1 MVRFL
6 IDLIHKFIP
15 KTHPKSTQKSLNSCL
30 KIFKMTKFGVDA
42 ASFYAP
48 SLYLEIKDLAEKRGI
63 EPAKL
68 EKGLGLHKMALPDV
82 HEDAATFAAEALL
95 KLIQDYNLNP
105 KEISRVY
112 LGTESALDAAKPTS
126 TYAVQMVEEFLT
138 EEFGERS
145 FKNCDIVDMTFA
157 CVGAVDALHNCLDF
171 VRANPTKKA
180 VVIASDYAKYELA
193 SSGEYTQGG
202 GAVAL
207 LVSANPKLID
217 IDNNWG
223 VATESVF
230 DFFKPR
236 RHFSK
241 DDFPTAP
248 ENFPDKI
255 EVFTDEPVFDGQYS
269 NICYQDR
276 IREAYEHYKDQTF
289 TVRPYEDWRYMIFHL
304 PYAFHGKRVFTEIYS
319 LENHLDYS
327 DAEKQKAIAKSEDY
341 INFINEKIEKSQRAS
356 SEIGNMYTASI
367 FMALLSALQTSFNEN
382 EDLTEKEIGFLAY
395 GSGSKSKVFVGKVSP
410 EWKSVVKK
418 WNLFEKLK
426 NRLPIDFET
435 YEKLHRKQLDSSV
448 NQNYKGFGL
457 TRIEKESQVLKGARY
472 YSYQK

>member
-1 MVRFL
+1 
-6 IDLIHKFIP
+6 
-15 KTHPKSTQKSLNSCL
+15 
-30 KIFKMTKFGVDA
+30 MTKFGVDA
-42 ASFYAP
+42 ASFYVP
-48 SLYLEIKDLAEKRGI
+48 SLYLEIKDLAEQRGI

-82 HEDAATFAAEALL
+82 HEDSATFAAEALL

-112 LGTESALDAAKPTS
+112 LGTESALDAAKPTA
-126 TYAVQMVEEFLT
+126 TYAVQMVEEYLT
-138 EEFGERS
+138 EDFGERS
-145 FKNCDIVDMTFA
+145 FKNCDVVDMTFA
-157 CVGAVDALHNCLDF
+157 CVGAVDALHNSLDF
-171 VRANPTKKA
+171 VRANPLKKA
-180 VVIASDYAKYELA
+180 IVIASDYAKYELA

-207 LVSANPKLID
+207 LVSANPRLLE

-236 RHFSK
+236 RPFSK
-241 DDFPTAP
+241 SDLTHAP

-255 EVFTDEPVFDGQYS
+255 EIFTDEPVFDGQYS
-269 NICYQDR
+269 NQCYQDR

-289 TVRPYEDWRYMIFHL
+289 TVRPYENWRYLIFHL

-319 LENHLDYS
+319 LENKLDFS
-327 DAEKQKAIAKSEDY
+327 DPEKQKAISKSEDY
-341 INFINEKIEKSQRAS
+341 ISFINDKIERSQRAS

-367 FMALLSALQTSFNEN
+367 FMALLSALQISFNEN
-382 EDLTEKEIGFLAY
+382 EDLTEQEIGFLAY
-395 GSGSKSKVFVGKVSP
+395 GSGSKAKVFVGKMAP
-410 EWKSVVKK
+410 EWKSVVTK
-418 WNLFEKLK
+418 WNLFEELNKRHQI
-426 NRLPIDFET
+426 NFET
-435 YEKLHRKQLDSSV
+435 YEKLHRKQLELSV
-448 NQNYKGFGL
+448 NENYKGFGL
-457 TRIEKESQVLKGARY
+457 TRIEKESPVLKGARY